1 MVNEHVTQRIK
12 LQMCIPFHTKREFF
26 YIYHL
31 YITLVNVIILR
42 KISLDIYVKK
52 TARNI
57 C

>member
-12 LQMCIPFHTKREFF
+12 LQMCIPLHTKREFF